1 MKIKFKDNS
10 VLNTFFFL
18 IIMSS
23 ISCINEIHDDR
34 TINNFIGEWINIHLK
49 GYVDVPYI
57 TITQNQN
64 KILVTYPK
72 RRGQNYEVKIE
83 IGILKGNELILDNNN
98 KILLLEGDTIH
109 FGNSLFSKIRKSEVS
124 DSSQIWKKGIYQ
136 DLVAAYGDD
145 YSISEFDFLKNIS
158 FNEQFIKDTYI
169 NLKEASGDDFKLSE
183 EEFMNRCLH

>member
-1 MKIKFKDNS
+1 MKTKFKGNS
-10 VLNTFFFL
+10 VINTFFFL

-23 ISCINEIHDDR
+23 ISCINEMHDDKK
-34 TINNFIGEWINIHLK
+34 INNFIGEWINIHLE

-57 TITQNQN
+57 TISKEQN

-98 KILLLEGDTIH
+98 KILLLKGDTIH

-145 YSISEFDFLKNIS
+145 YSISEVDFLKKIS
-158 FNEQFIKDTYI
+158 FNEQFIKDTYM

>member
-1 MKIKFKDNS
+1 MKIKFKGNS
-10 VLNTFFFL
+10 VINTFFFL

-23 ISCINEIHDDR
+23 ISCNNEMQDDK
-34 TINNFIGEWINIHLK
+34 TINNFIGQWINIHLK

-57 TITQNQN
+57 TISKEQN

-98 KILLLEGDTIH
+98 KILLLAGDTIH
-109 FGNSLFSKIRKSEVS
+109 FGNSLFSKFRKSEIR

-145 YSISEFDFLKNIS
+145 YSISEVDFLKNIS
-158 FNEQFIKDTYI
+158 FNKQFIKDTYI